1 MLPTPLFLLVSVI
14 ELAAVAFI
22 ILSRDLLHSSL
33 ALAVLFFLNSVMFL
47 LLAQP
52 LLAVIQLFILIG
64 GISTYMIIG
73 VASSSFSK
81 FRHGRPGLMLL
92 LAAVLFAV
100 MVYPLSGMSFSSIQ
114 SNAATSSSAGASI
127 GHYIGI
133 FYLLTF
139 MLFAVALGSIL
150 LFKRIGENK

>member
-1 MLPTPLFLLVSVI
+1 MLPTPLFLLISVI
-14 ELAAVAFI
+14 EFVAI
-22 ILSRDLLHSSL
+22 ALIVMSRDLLHSSL

-47 LLAQP
+47 LLEQP

-73 VASSSFSK
+73 VASSSFSM
-81 FRHGRPGLMLL
+81 FRHGRPAVMVL

-100 MVYPLSGMSFSSIQ
+100 MAYPLSGMSFQSTQ
-114 SNAATSSSAGASI
+114 SNVATVAGAGAEVSQ
-127 GHYIGI
+127 YIGI

-139 MLFAVALGSIL
+139 MTFAVALGSIL
-150 LFKRIGENK
+150 LFKKIGERK